1 MTTVEHRPRASEVRT
16 FLIAD
21 IRGYTRYT
29 HEHGDDAGS
38 ELAAQFARI
47 VREAMPAWDGELLEL
62 RGDEALCVFVS
73 ARRAL
78 GAAVD
83 LQGRF
88 RRGSAGGAPLPQ
100 GVGIGLD
107 AGEALPTDGG
117 YRGGAL
123 NLAARL
129 CSRAQPGEILAS
141 EQVVHLAR
149 RIEGVRFG
157 SPHTMRFKGIEDQV
171 RVVRVMPDQ
180 DLPPPPR
187 ATAARRPAPW
197 LPLAGVV
204 LIATAIVAIAVVT
217 LSRRSGSA
225 AEAAAPFTA
234 TVGPARPLG
243 DHRTVVAA
251 GPAGTYIVQQQG
263 ATGGTITRIQPG
275 KTTPDPIRPLGV
287 IPLGVNVGAEGAWV
301 VAVASFRSTSA
312 LLIHVPVYG
321 STTQVSIPGRAGCMS
336 IAIVSCNPTQGS
348 GSIWV
353 AAGSRIYRYTPG
365 RKRLDV
371 VKAGARVFD
380 ITYGSGALWALAGSE
395 LVRIDA
401 ITGAMTRLHL
411 EPPTGQPLQP
421 EYVIAAGG
429 DVWIS
434 AFSSDTTQNR
444 LIHVETY
451 QPTLKVA
458 ASFRFPG
465 LGSINSGGSASLWVA
480 STLGWHRLTRLDVRS
495 GQHTG
500 PTIALPDTAT
510 WIAPSGS
517 EVWLGTYRSSDSTRR
532 LLDVHLNAKP

>member
-1 MTTVEHRPRASEVRT
+1 MTTVEHMPRASEVRT

-38 ELAAQFARI
+38 ELAAQFAQT
-47 VREAMPAWDGELLEL
+47 VRDAMPAWDGELLEL

-78 GAAVD
+78 GAAVN
-83 LQGRF
+83 LQARF
-88 RRGSAGGAPLPQ
+88 RRPAGGAPLPL

-107 AGEALPTDGG
+107 AGEALPTEGG

-157 SPHTMRFKGIEDQV
+157 SPHTMRFKGIEDHV
-171 RVVRVMPDQ
+171 RVVRVTSGE
-180 DLPPPPR
+180 DLPPPPQ
-187 ATAARRPAPW
+187 AKTARRPARW
-197 LPLAGVV
+197 AALAGVA
-204 LIATAIVAIAVVT
+204 LIAVAVATIAVVIIA
-217 LSRRSGSA
+217 RGSSPA
-225 AEAAAPFTA
+225 AEGAAPFTA
-234 TVGPARPLG
+234 NIDSTRTLG

-251 GPAGTYIVQQQG
+251 GTAGTYIVRQQG
-263 ATGGTITRIQPG
+263 GTGGDIARIPPG
-275 KTTPDPIRPLGV
+275 KTTPDPKTPLDVVPLGAS
-287 IPLGVNVGAEGAWV
+287 VGADGAWV
-301 VAVASFRSTSA
+301 VALSSFSSNSA
-312 LLIHVPVYG
+312 LLVHIPVYG
-321 STTQVSIPGRAGCMS
+321 STSQVAIPGRPDCTS
-336 IAIVSCNPTQGS
+336 IAIVSCNPAQGG

-353 AAGSRIYRYTPG
+353 ADGSRIYRYTPG
-365 RKRLDV
+365 HAKLDIINV
-371 VKAGARVFD
+371 RARVFD
-380 ITYGSGALWALAGSE
+380 ITYGTGALWALAGSQ
-395 LVRIDA
+395 LVRVDDVTGA
-401 ITGAMTRLHL
+401 ITRLNL
-411 EPPTGQPLQP
+411 QPPTGQPMQP
-421 EYVIAAGG
+421 EYVIATGG

-458 ASFRFPG
+458 RSIRFPG
-465 LGSINSGGSASLWVA
+465 LGSINSGGSTSLWAA
-480 STLGWHRLTRLDVRS
+480 STLGSHSLTRLDARN
-495 GQHTG
+495 GQRTG

-517 EVWLGTYRSSDSTRR
+517 EVWLGTYRSSDATRS
-532 LLDVHLNAKP
+532 LVDVHLSDRS

>member
-1 MTTVEHRPRASEVRT
+1 MTAGEHRPRASEVRS

-29 HEHGDDAGS
+29 SEHGDDAGS
-38 ELAAQFARI
+38 ELAAQFART

-83 LQGRF
+83 LQARF
-88 RRGSAGGAPLPQ
+88 RRPEGGAPLPL

-107 AGEALPTDGG
+107 AGEALPTEGG

-171 RVVRVMPDQ
+171 RVVRVMSGV

-187 ATAARRPAPW
+187 AMTARRPARW
-197 LPLAGVV
+197 AALVWVALVAVAITAAAV
-204 LIATAIVAIAVVT
+204 LI
-217 LSRRSGSA
+217 LGRSSGPA

-234 TVGPARPLG
+234 KVESTRPLG

-251 GPAGTYIVQQQG
+251 GSAGTYIAQQQG
-263 ATGGTITRIQPG
+263 GTGGDIMRIPPG
-275 KTTPDPIRPLGV
+275 KTTPDPKTPLDV
-287 IPLGVNVGAEGAWV
+287 IPLGVTVGADGAWV
-301 VAVASFRSTSA
+301 VAVSSFRATSA
-312 LLIHVPVYG
+312 FLVHIPVYG
-321 STTQVSIPGRAGCMS
+321 SMTRVSIPGRPGCMS
-336 IAIVSCNPTQGS
+336 IAIVSCNPTQGG
-348 GSIWV
+348 GSIWL

-365 RKRLDV
+365 HAKLDIV
-371 VKAGARVFD
+371 NSGARVFD
-380 ITYGSGALWALAGSE
+380 ISYGSGALWALAGSQ
-395 LVRIDA
+395 LVRLDDV
-401 ITGAMTRLHL
+401 TGAITRLHL
-411 EPPTGQPLQP
+411 QPPTGQPLQP
-421 EYVIAAGG
+421 EYVVAAGG

-444 LIHVETY
+444 LIHVEAY

-458 ASFRFPG
+458 GSFRIPG
-465 LGSINSGGSASLWVA
+465 LGSIDAGGSTSLWVA
-480 STLGWHRLTRLDVRS
+480 STRGWHRLTRLDARN
-495 GQHTG
+495 GQRTG
-500 PTIALPDTAT
+500 PTLTLPDTAT

-517 EVWLGTYRSSDSTRR
+517 EVWLGTYRSSDATRG
-532 LLDVHLNAKP
+532 LVDVHLSARS

>member
-1 MTTVEHRPRASEVRT
+1 MEHRPRASEVRT

-29 HEHGDDAGS
+29 SERGDDAGS
-38 ELAAQFARI
+38 ELAAQFART
-47 VREAMPAWDGELLEL
+47 VRDAMPAWDGDLLEL

-83 LQGRF
+83 LQARF
-88 RRGSAGGAPLPQ
+88 RRPAGGAPLPL

-107 AGEALPTDGG
+107 AGEALPTEGG

-171 RVVRVMPDQ
+171 RVVRVMSGVE
-180 DLPPPPR
+180 LPPPPR
-187 ATAARRPAPW
+187 ATSSRRPARRAQ
-197 LPLAGVV
+197 LAGAALIALAIAAIALVV
-204 LIATAIVAIAVVT
+204 LG
-217 LSRRSGSA
+217 RNSGPT

-234 TVGPARPLG
+234 SVESTRLLG
-243 DHRTVVAA
+243 NHRTVVAA
-251 GPAGTYIVQQQG
+251 GTAGTYIAQQQG
-263 ATGGTITRIQPG
+263 PTGGAIARIPPG
-275 KTTPDPIRPLGV
+275 KTVPDPQTPLNV
-287 IPLGVNVGAEGAWV
+287 IPLGVNVDSAGAWV
-301 VAVASFRSTSA
+301 VAVPSFSSAGA
-312 LLIHVPVYG
+312 LLVHIPVYG
-321 STTQVSIPGRAGCMS
+321 SMTQVAIPGRPGCTS
-336 IAIVSCNPTQGS
+336 IAIVSCNPTQGG

-365 RKRLDV
+365 HAKLDTFKV
-371 VKAGARVFD
+371 GARIFD
-380 ITYGSGALWALAGSE
+380 IAYGSGAVWALAGSQ
-395 LVRIDA
+395 LIRVDGA
-401 ITGAMTRLHL
+401 TGALTRLQL
-411 EPPTGQPLQP
+411 QPRTGPALQP

-434 AFSSDTTQNR
+434 AFSSDTRQNR
-444 LIHVETY
+444 LIHVATY

-458 ASFRFPG
+458 RSIRFPG
-465 LGSINSGGSASLWVA
+465 LGSISSGGATSLWAA
-480 STLGWHRLTRLDVRS
+480 SSLGTHRLTRLDARS
-495 GQHTG
+495 GQRTG
-500 PTIALPDTAT
+500 PTLTLPDIAT

-517 EVWLGTYRSSDSTRR
+517 EVWLGTYRSSDATRR
-532 LLDVHLNAKP
+532 LVDVHLSPR

>member
-38 ELAAQFARI
+38 ELAAQFAGT

-83 LQGRF
+83 LQARF
-88 RRGSAGGAPLPQ
+88 RRPAGGAPLPL

-157 SPHTMRFKGIEDQV
+157 SPHTMRFKGIEDHV
-171 RVVRVMPDQ
+171 RVVRVMSGE

-187 ATAARRPAPW
+187 AKTARRPARW
-197 LPLAGVV
+197 APLAGVA
-204 LIATAIVAIAVVT
+204 LIAVAVAVIAVVI
-217 LSRRSGSA
+217 LGRRSGPA
-225 AEAAAPFTA
+225 AAASAPFTA
-234 TVGPARPLG
+234 NIESIRLLG

-251 GPAGTYIVQQQG
+251 GTAGTYIVQQQG
-263 ATGGTITRIQPG
+263 GTGGDIARIPPG
-275 KTTPDPIRPLGV
+275 KTTPDPKTPLDV
-287 IPLGVNVGAEGAWV
+287 IPLGVNVGSGGAWV
-301 VAVASFRSTSA
+301 VAVPSYRSTSA
-312 LLIHVPVYG
+312 LLVHIPVYG
-321 STTQVSIPGRAGCMS
+321 STTRVSIPGRPGCIS
-336 IAIVSCNPTQGS
+336 IAVVSCNPTQGG
-348 GSIWV
+348 GSFWV
-353 AAGSRIYRYTPG
+353 ATGSRIYRYTPG
-365 RKRLDV
+365 RTKLGM
-371 VKAGARVFD
+371 VKVGARVFD
-380 ITYGSGALWALAGSE
+380 ITYGSGALWALAGSQ
-395 LVRIDA
+395 LVRVDGDTGA
-401 ITGAMTRLHL
+401 ITRLPL
-411 EPPTGQPLQP
+411 QPPTGQPLQP
-421 EYVIAAGG
+421 EYVAATGG

-434 AFSSDTTQNR
+434 AFGSDTTQNR

-458 ASFRFPG
+458 RSIRFPG
-465 LGSINSGGSASLWVA
+465 LGSINSNGSTSLWVA
-480 STLGWHRLTRLDVRS
+480 ITLGSHRLARIDARN
-495 GQHTG
+495 GQRTG
-500 PTIALPDTAT
+500 PKIALPDTAT

-517 EVWLGTYRSSDSTRR
+517 EVWLGTYRSSDATRR
-532 LLDVHLNAKP
+532 LVDVHLSATS

>member
-1 MTTVEHRPRASEVRT
+1 MVEHRPRASEVRT

-29 HEHGDDAGS
+29 SERGDDAGS
-38 ELAAQFARI
+38 ELAAQFART
-47 VREAMPAWDGELLEL
+47 VRDAMPAWDGELLEL

-83 LQGRF
+83 LQARF
-88 RRGSAGGAPLPQ
+88 RRPADGPPLPL

-107 AGEALPTDGG
+107 AGEALPTEGG

-171 RVVRVMPDQ
+171 RVVRVMSGEE
-180 DLPPPPR
+180 LPPPPQ
-187 ATAARRPAPW
+187 AASSRRPARRAQ
-197 LPLAGVV
+197 LGGVA
-204 LIATAIVAIAVVT
+204 LIALAIAAIAVVV
-217 LSRRSGSA
+217 LGRNSGPA

-234 TVGPARPLG
+234 NIESTRLLG
-243 DHRTVVAA
+243 NHRTVVAA
-251 GPAGTYIVQQQG
+251 GTAGTYIAQQQG
-263 ATGGTITRIQPG
+263 PTGGDIARIPPG
-275 KTTPDPIRPLGV
+275 KTTPDPTTPLDV
-287 IPLGVNVGAEGAWV
+287 IPLGVNVDSAGAWV
-301 VAVASFRSTSA
+301 VAVPSFSSTSA
-312 LLIHVPVYG
+312 LLVHIPVYG
-321 STTQVSIPGRAGCMS
+321 SMTRAPIPGRPGCMS
-336 IAIVSCNPTQGS
+336 IAIVSCDPTQGG

-365 RKRLDV
+365 HARLDT
-371 VKAGARVFD
+371 VKVGARVFD
-380 ITYGSGALWALAGSE
+380 IAYGSGAVWALAGSQ
-395 LVRIDA
+395 LVRVDGV
-401 ITGAMTRLHL
+401 TGAMTRLQL
-411 EPPTGQPLQP
+411 QPPGGPQLQP
-421 EYVIAAGG
+421 EYVIATGG

-434 AFSSDTTQNR
+434 AFSSDTRQNR
-444 LIHVETY
+444 LIHVATY

-458 ASFRFPG
+458 RSIRFPG
-465 LGSINSGGSASLWVA
+465 LGSISSGGSTSLWAA
-480 STLGWHRLTRLDVRS
+480 SSLGEHHLTRLDARN

-500 PTIALPDTAT
+500 PTLTLPDIAT

-517 EVWLGTYRSSDSTRR
+517 EVWLGTYRSSDTTRR
-532 LLDVHLNAKP
+532 LVDVHLSPR